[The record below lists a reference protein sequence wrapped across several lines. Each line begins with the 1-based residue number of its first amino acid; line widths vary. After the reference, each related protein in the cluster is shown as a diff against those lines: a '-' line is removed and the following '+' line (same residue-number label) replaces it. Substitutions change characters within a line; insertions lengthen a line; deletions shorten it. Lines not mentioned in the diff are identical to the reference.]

1 MSIIH
6 DGFVLLLQ
14 RQAFFVWE
22 ERTEC
27 VESFECVR
35 VGVVIGIG
43 IFRDFSMPELR
54 VHEILDVGVSSQM
67 ATFFTCPGFPVS
79 RSSPP
84 TEIAI
89 DSENR

>member
-1 MSIIH
+1 MSSCYYFR
-6 DGFVLLLQ
+6 DKLF
-14 RQAFFVWE
+14 
-22 ERTEC
+22 C
-27 VESFECVR
+27 DR
-35 VGVVIGIG
+35 VGEVIGIV